1 MRQVL
6 PGAIIQEE
14 LPAPAAPLGRKG
26 RARLGKKKAMYRG
39 NSMRKPTPLSI
50 VPSCATLE
58 MSLRALLL
66 FPQPQAGKPDP
77 PANGAP
83 CPLLISFPAKPEPLG
98 FPRSITSSGGCCQWC
113 VSARASWSQQDQ
125 PSPGGH
131 GREEPSPPTAAGT
144 LQCLPA
150 LPSCLPP
157 LSKKNISAFS
167 SFQAAAP
174 PRIFSAGTAAASSRT
189 QQRCSPCLGRIPR
202 CPRPQPHH

>member
-26 RARLGKKKAMYRG
+26 RARLGKKKAMHRG
-39 NSMRKPTPLSI
+39 NSMRKPTPPSI

-98 FPRSITSSGGCCQWC
+98 FPRSITSSG
-113 VSARASWSQQDQ
+113 
-125 PSPGGH
+125 
-131 GREEPSPPTAAGT
+131 
-144 LQCLPA
+144 
-150 LPSCLPP
+150 
-157 LSKKNISAFS
+157 
-167 SFQAAAP
+167 
-174 PRIFSAGTAAASSRT
+174 AAASGAC
-189 QQRCSPCLGRIPR
+189 QQERAGANGTSPALGVTAQRSHPLRLLPARCSASLPS
-202 CPRPQPHH
+202 RPASLQEK